1 MFWEE
6 IHEMSDV
13 NCNFLQD
20 GICAHTSKAT
30 SEYLVEYNL
39 NVLDFSVWSDLET
52 HVWRLKPTDL
62 NVLKKAMDEEC
73 ISDAHQMHIKCT
85 STNAYQQS
93 YRYF

>member
-13 NCNFLQD
+13 NYNFLQD

-52 HVWRLKPTDL
+52 HV
-62 NVLKKAMDEEC
+62 
-73 ISDAHQMHIKCT
+73 
-85 STNAYQQS
+85 
-93 YRYF
+93 